1 MRVRYI
7 GSFPPPYGG
16 VTNKNQLLYRTLSER
31 TAISRLKE
39 SRFISGKLYQ
49 AVNILLAMLPG
60 QILIIGISSKSG
72 KSRTLTKLLYQFNR
86 KTMERSL
93 YFMMGGT
100 EANRIAENADEIEWY
115 RHYKKVYA
123 ETESMVS
130 ILNDAGLNNAE
141 YFPNCREKYLKS
153 PVWDVEQGKRLQ
165 CVFFSLIERQKG
177 IDLIIEAAK
186 ATPNVDYYFYGAIN
200 PKDEVYFKKMVEEA
214 ENLFYKGV
222 FVGNNEE
229 TYEELRK
236 YDVLLFPTRWKTE
249 GVPGIIVEAKMA
261 GIAAIVSS
269 KSYNAELVK
278 DDVEGIVLKENTT
291 EALSEAVERIDMD
304 RALLERLKKNS
315 YISSAEYW
323 IENYTDNIINALE
336 TSGGGINGELVYT
349 LRYADALPQ
358 SYEEVTAA

>member
-39 SRFISGKLYQ
+39 CRFIPGKLHQ
-49 AVNILLAMLPG
+49 AINILLALLPG
-60 QILIIGISSKSG
+60 QTLIVGISSKGG
-72 KSRTLTKLLYQFNR
+72 KSRTLTKLLYRFNR
-86 KTMERSL
+86 KTMQRSL

-100 EANRIAENADEIEWY
+100 EAKRIAENADEIEWY
-115 RHYKKVYA
+115 RHYKKIYA
-123 ETESMVS
+123 ETESMVR
-130 ILNDAGLNNAE
+130 ILKNAGLNNAE
-141 YFPNCREKYLKS
+141 WFPNCRNRYSKA
-153 PVWDVEQGKRLQ
+153 PVWNGQQGKRLQ

-186 ATPNVDYYFYGAIN
+186 ATPDIDYYFYGVIN
-200 PKDEVYFKKMVEEA
+200 PEDEVYFKKMVEDA
-214 ENLFYKGV
+214 GNIFYKGV

-261 GIAAIVSS
+261 GIAAIVSNQ
-269 KSYNAELVK
+269 SYNAELVK
-278 DDVEGIVLKENTT
+278 DNVEGIVLRENTT
-291 EALSEAVERIDMD
+291 EALLEAVERIDMD
-304 RALLERLKKNS
+304 RALLERLKQNS
-315 YISSAEYW
+315 YKSSAKYC
-323 IENYTDNIINALE
+323 IENYTDNIINALK
-336 TSGGGINGELVYT
+336 TSGGGYKW
-349 LRYADALPQ
+349 
-358 SYEEVTAA
+358 